1 MTRIFYGTEVWIMD
15 NVDSYDTMNDQ
26 TYVAEQ
32 KNDALC
38 LAGLISSIVSL
49 VCCCGT
55 VSLISLA
62 LSIIG
67 VVRVNK
73 NGQAG
78 KGMGIA
84 GIIISVVSILLLIVI
99 ILLIVLPSIFFFG
112 FLGKVI
118 EAGISNNGYV
128 VTDHGSYV
136 QQFDDSDIADFIEY
150 VKDYKKN

>member
-1 MTRIFYGTEVWIMD
+1 MD

-84 GIIISVVSILLLIVI
+84 GIIISGVSILIL
-99 ILLIVLPSIFFFG
+99 ILLILIVVIPMILFAG
-112 FLGKVI
+112 FIGSVVKTVGDGAHISVI
-118 EAGISNNGYV
+118 LDNDTGRV
-128 VTDHGSYV
+128 SYEIKD
-136 QQFDDSDIADFIEY
+136 FDDVQDFLDDNGVTFDI
-150 VKDYKKN
+150 KN